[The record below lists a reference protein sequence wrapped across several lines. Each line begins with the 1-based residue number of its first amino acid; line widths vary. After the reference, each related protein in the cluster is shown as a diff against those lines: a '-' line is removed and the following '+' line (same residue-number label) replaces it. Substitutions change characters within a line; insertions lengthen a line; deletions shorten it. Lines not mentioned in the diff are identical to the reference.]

1 MPKTSK
7 REETRRAARVARLH
21 TTQAPVIENKKE
33 PVSRRDPGYIAPKR
47 GLSRYPWGAT
57 ILVILVIALAGY
69 VLYYY
74 HLGPFKQPVT
84 PIKTVAK
91 AHTTPTVTV
100 LTPTPVASYASSPC
114 LKLTKQL
121 TDTAPAPTT
130 AQFNAIKHTYSAAPA
145 MSINTGRIYCAG
157 INTDRGLIVVE
168 LDPKIAPI
176 TVNNFVFLAQHQFYN
191 GDKFHRVVPSFII
204 QSGDPTGTGTGG
216 PGYKFKDEKVQGNY
230 TAGCLAMAN
239 SGANTNG
246 SQFFICTAN
255 DTSKLA
261 KSYNLFGHVVL
272 GLNIAQAITGPGD
285 TTASKSITPDVI
297 NHIVV
302 VEAPAS

>member
-21 TTQAPVIENKKE
+21 TTQAPVIEKKE
-33 PVSRRDPGYIAPKR
+33 PVSRRDPSYKAPKR

-57 ILVILVIALAGY
+57 ILVLLVIGLTVY
-69 VLYYY
+69 ILYYY
-74 HLGPFKQPVT
+74 HAGPFKQPATNKT
-84 PIKTVAK
+84 PIVK

-100 LTPTPVASYASSPC
+100 LTPTPVASAASSPC
-114 LKLTKQL
+114 MKLTKQL

-145 MSINTGRIYCAG
+145 MSINTSRIYCAG

-168 LDPKIAPI
+168 LDPKIAPT
-176 TVNNFVFLAQHQFYN
+176 TVNNFVYLAQQHFYD
-191 GDKFHRVVPSFII
+191 GDKFHRVVPGFII

-239 SGANTNG
+239 SGPNSNG

-255 DTSKLA
+255 DSSKLG

-272 GLNIAQAITGPGD
+272 GLNIAQAIQGPGD
-285 TTASKSITPDVI
+285 TTASKNITPDVI

>member
-1 MPKTSK
+1 MPKTTK
-7 REETRRAARVARLH
+7 REETKRAARIARYH
-21 TTQAPVIENKKE
+21 ATQPPVIEKKE
-33 PVSRRDPGYIAPKR
+33 PVSRRDPSYIAPKR
-47 GLSRYPWGAT
+47 GVSRYPWGT
-57 ILVILVIALAGY
+57 TLLVLLVIGLATYVI
-69 VLYYY
+69 YYY
-74 HLGPFKQPVT
+74 HVGPFALPPTHARVAVK
-84 PIKTVAK
+84 AK
-91 AHTTPTVTV
+91 ATPTISV
-100 LTPTPVASYASSPC
+100 LTPTPVPSAASSPC

-130 AQFNAIKHTYSAAPA
+130 AQFNAIQHTYSKAPA
-145 MSINTGRIYCAG
+145 MSINTSRIYCAG

-176 TVNNFVFLAQHQFYN
+176 TVNNFVFLAQHHFYD
-191 GDKFHRVVPSFII
+191 GDKFHRVVPGFII

-216 PGYKFKDEKVQGNY
+216 PGYKFKDEPVKGSY

-239 SGANTNG
+239 SGPNTNG

-272 GLNIAQAITGPGD
+272 GLNVAQAITGPGD
-285 TTASKSITPDVI
+285 TAASKNITPDVI
-297 NHIVV
+297 NHIIV